1 MSKRV
6 ANYVIDEKLDKLFK
20 ELRGFQRQYTVDMH
34 GDSKIN
40 GNKGIIGNLREMK
53 DYPSITWLLVHKPK
67 KTIGAIMVA
76 FAIIQVLLI
85 GGLVLAIVKLWL

>member
-6 ANYVIDEKLDKLFK
+6 ANYVIDEKVDKLFK
-20 ELRGFQRQYTVDMH
+20 ELRGFQKQYTLDMH

-40 GNKGIIGNLREMK
+40 GTKGIIGTLRELK

-67 KTIGAIMVA
+67 KTIGAIMIA
-76 FAIIQVLLI
+76 FALIQFLLTS
-85 GGLVLAIVKLWL
+85 GLVLAIDKLW

>member
-20 ELRGFQRQYTVDMH
+20 EFRGFQKQYQVDMH

-40 GNKGIIGNLREMK
+40 GDKGIIGNLRELR
-53 DYPSITWLLVHKPK
+53 DYPSLTWLLVHKP
-67 KTIGAIMVA
+67 
-76 FAIIQVLLI
+76 
-85 GGLVLAIVKLWL
+85 